1 MEATHTHDAKKR
13 PALGKGIE
21 SLLGPR
27 IQPAPVVAQPS
38 GRPLEIELDRIDR
51 NPHQT
56 RTLFDEAALAELAAS
71 IKATGVMQ
79 PVTVRAIA
87 GGRYQLI
94 MGERRLRASQLAGK
108 ATIPALLAQANDEQV
123 MEMTIVENL
132 QREDLNPMEQARAFE
147 QLSRSFKMTQE
158 QMAVRTGKDRASIG
172 NFIRL
177 LKLPTQVQTYVETAK
192 LTMGHA
198 KALLALESDDAIQ
211 AAALK
216 IIGLNLS
223 VRQAEAMV
231 QDLLAGGLGK
241 KEKSAP
247 KARVQDPNVRAA
259 EQRLR
264 EKLGLRVAIED
275 KRGKGRV
282 VIEYSGVEEFDHI
295 LSALGE

>member
-1 MEATHTHDAKKR
+1 MKKR

-27 IQPAPVVAQPS
+27 VQPAAAEPT
-38 GRPLEIELDRIDR
+38 GKPLEIELDRIER

-56 RTLFDEAALAELAAS
+56 RTSFNEATLAELAAS
-71 IKATGVMQ
+71 IAANGVMQ

-87 GGRYQLI
+87 GGRFQLV
-94 MGERRLRASQLAGK
+94 MGERRWRASRIAGK
-108 ATIPALLAQANDEQV
+108 TTIPALVTQANDEQV

-147 QLSRSFKMTQE
+147 QLSRVFKMTQE
-158 QMAVRTGKDRASIG
+158 QMAIRTGKDRASVG

-177 LKLPTQVQTYVETAK
+177 LKLPMQVQTYVETAK

-198 KALLALESDDAIQ
+198 KALLALESDEAIN

-223 VRQAEAMV
+223 VRQAEKMV

-241 KEKSAP
+241 KDKPAA
-247 KARVQDPNVRAA
+247 KVRVLDPNVRAA

-275 KRGKGRV
+275 KAGRGRV